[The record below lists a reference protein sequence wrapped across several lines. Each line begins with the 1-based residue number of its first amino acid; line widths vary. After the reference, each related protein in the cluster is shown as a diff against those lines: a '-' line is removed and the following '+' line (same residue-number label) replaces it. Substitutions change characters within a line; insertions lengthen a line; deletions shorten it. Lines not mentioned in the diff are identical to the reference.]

1 MKLTLINKK
10 VNFGKTQIIAISP
23 EEIEFLKKSDLILKK
38 HKKYLIRINYRIYQ
52 IICPIMKN
60 EKGEYVVIIPAFKYP
75 NSNIP
80 IFVHF
85 YAIGLYLS
93 SGESMR
99 KVANK
104 VKKMFGMGTFSHTTI
119 SRTLKKMISS
129 IEENKDLFINKN
141 KTHNMPQ
148 LAVRKHWGNDYIK
161 KANILL
167 SFVSPVLAE
176 TNDDIAIN
184 GTKISYEFF
193 NKNKKYCA

>member
-1 MKLTLINKK
+1 MKLTLINMK
-10 VNFGKTQIIAISP
+10 VNFGETQIITISS
-23 EEIEFLKKSDLILKK
+23 EEIEFLKKSGLIFKK

-60 EKGEYVVIIPAFKYP
+60 EKDEYVVVIPAFKYP

-80 IFVHF
+80 IFVHL

-93 SGESMR
+93 YGESMR

-104 VKKMFGMGTFSHTTI
+104 IKKIFGLETFSHTTI
-119 SRTLKKMISS
+119 SRTLKKMITG
-129 IEENKDLFINKN
+129 IEENKDFFINEN
-141 KTHNMPQ
+141 KIHNVQQ
-148 LAVRKHWGNDYIK
+148 LAVRKHWENDYTK

-167 SFVSPVLAE
+167 SFLSPVLAE
-176 TNDDIAIN
+176 TNVDIANN
-184 GTKISYEFF
+184 GTNISYEFF